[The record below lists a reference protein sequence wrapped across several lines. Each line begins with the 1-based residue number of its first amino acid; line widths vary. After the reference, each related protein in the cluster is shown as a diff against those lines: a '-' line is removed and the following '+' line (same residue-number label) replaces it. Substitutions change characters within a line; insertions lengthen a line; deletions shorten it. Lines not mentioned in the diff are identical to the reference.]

1 MQQLRARSSTTPTV
15 RRCLSTESEAKFERL
30 ADVSIMEHIV
40 CPISKYPLRY
50 DQERG
55 SIICDELCVE
65 YPIRYGLP
73 LLVPTE
79 ARIMSEDE

>member
-1 MQQLRARSSTTPTV
+1 MQQLSARSSATPIV
-15 RRCLSTESEAKFERL
+15 RRCLSTEPVKPVERL

-40 CPISKYPLRY
+40 CPVSKYPLRY

-55 SIICDELCVE
+55 SIICDELRIE
-65 YPIRYGLP
+65 YPIRHGLP